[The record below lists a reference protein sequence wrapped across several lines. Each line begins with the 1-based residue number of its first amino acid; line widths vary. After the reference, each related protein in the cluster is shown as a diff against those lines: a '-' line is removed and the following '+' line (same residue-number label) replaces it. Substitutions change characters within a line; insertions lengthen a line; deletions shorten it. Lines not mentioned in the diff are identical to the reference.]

1 MANIPELNEE
11 QIMQLQASGKLTPGT
26 AEAIRQKQIVPA
38 AEPVAEEQSWWD
50 KPGYK
55 SIQESMEYKPPI
67 TKENAEKFLAD
78 PNSPYAKNYPGEF
91 NKAVEFYGLK
101 KQDRDPATN
110 VAVAPVEKVDVS
122 QLALAPKPQAPAA
135 PVDFM
140 KQSGLGSALAT
151 QIKGTKALGEA
162 QAMGADQQAA
172 EFDKAAVLSAGF
184 DDQVKKIREERDIA
198 HKENMTKIEQIQKE
212 KAAQG
217 EINPN
222 RYWEKQGTGGKVT
235 SAIAIMLGALGGV
248 MTGQGGNAAMDIIN
262 KAIDNDIKAQQDAY
276 EKTKGK
282 LADAQS
288 TYAMTMNQF
297 GDKELAVL
305 NSKASA
311 LQAADFKLKSIAAK
325 SNSGVVKAQAD
336 IQSGKIQEEIGKL
349 NMAINMQV
357 DKSGKARQATMGPGV
372 EDPGLLPEDLQKRA
386 VKMPNGLYKPAIN
399 EQAAKDINEVSI
411 AASSMKNILGQMR
424 ELNNPALPYSEKLA
438 KAEALKTEYI
448 LQKKTAEK
456 LGVLSSVDKEMVEST
471 LGNPGGWRPGK
482 TESLIK
488 LAEDNLDKKMDLTYS
503 QLVPG
508 YKPLKK
514 TAAPDMRK

>member
-1 MANIPELNEE
+1 MANLPQFNED
-11 QIMQLQASGKLTPGT
+11 QIMQLQANGKITPVT
-26 AEAIRQKQIVPA
+26 ADLMRQNSIPQQPKV
-38 AEPVAEEQSWWD
+38 EPTTPLEIA
-50 KPGYK
+50 
-55 SIQESMEYKPPI
+55 PPMD
-67 TKENAEKFLAD
+67 AEKFNEAQKFNIPD
-78 PNSPYAKNYPGEF
+78 FMRSDDF
-91 NKAVEFYGLK
+91 NKAKEFY
-101 KQDRDPATN
+101 QTAREPA
-110 VAVAPVEKVDVS
+110 AAPVEKIDVS
-122 QLALAPKPQAPAA
+122 QLAVAPKPQAPAA

-140 KQSGLGSALAT
+140 KQSGLGSAMAA
-151 QIKGTKALGEA
+151 QVRGTKALGEA
-162 QAMGADQQAA
+162 QAMGADEQAK
-172 EFDKAAVLSAGF
+172 EFDNAAKLSLDF
-184 DDQVKKIREERDIA
+184 DNQVKQIRDERELA
-198 HKENMTKIEQIQKE
+198 HKDQMSKIEQIQKE

-222 RYWEKQGTGGKVT
+222 RYWENKGTGGKVT

-325 SNSGVVKAQAD
+325 SNSGVVRAQAD

-349 NMAINMQV
+349 NLAMKMQV
-357 DKSGKARQATMGPGV
+357 AKTGMSREALNGSGV

-424 ELNNPALPYSEKLA
+424 ELNNPALPYSEKTALA
-438 KAEALKTEYI
+438 DALKTEYI

-456 LGVLSSVDKEMVEST
+456 LGVLSQVDKEMVEST